1 MPMWKS
7 QILTASTWNRHITAV
22 EIAAATVDRVVIVGL
37 GVAAQVA
44 DAVAAVAVEEA
55 DRGDRGGS

>member
-37 GVAAQVA
+37 GVAARVA